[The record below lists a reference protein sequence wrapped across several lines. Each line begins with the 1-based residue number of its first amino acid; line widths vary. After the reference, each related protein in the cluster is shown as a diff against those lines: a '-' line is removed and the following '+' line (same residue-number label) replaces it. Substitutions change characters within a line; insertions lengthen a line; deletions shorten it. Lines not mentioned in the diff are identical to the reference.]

1 MKREGDASTRARIL
15 QTTGR
20 MLFSVRPGELTTRR
34 IAAESKVNIAAI
46 NYHFGSKDA
55 LLEEAFEAGAGLA
68 LHKGLEILLDPEK
81 EPMDRLREFFRGYT
95 YGMMKYPLL
104 IKTAF
109 LSFFTRDSET
119 NPYGRYTREMI
130 ENVGRVVAEMNGW
143 QDGEEGRARAVMI
156 ASGVIFPFL
165 AASTVRQ
172 TEAVDF
178 GDEAAR
184 GRYIESLLTLLTR
197 KSEG

>member
-1 MKREGDASTRARIL
+1 MA
-15 QTTGR
+15 
-20 MLFSVRPGELTTRR
+20 
-34 IAAESKVNIAAI
+34 
-46 NYHFGSKDA
+46 
-55 LLEEAFEAGAGLA
+55 
-68 LHKGLEILLDPEK
+68 
-81 EPMDRLREFFRGYT
+81 RLREFFRGYT

-119 NPYGRYTREMI
+119 NPYGRYTKEMI

-143 QDGEEGRARAVMI
+143 QDGEEGRTRAVMI

-172 TEAVDF
+172 TEAVDY
-178 GDEAAR
+178 GDDAAR
-184 GRYIESLLTLLTR
+184 DRYIESLLTLLTR
-197 KSEG
+197 KTEG